1 MKRPVLLAALLLHL
15 APALAQWQILVAPG
29 ARHFHMTENDPNGRR
44 LVKEEGWLPGVQAT
58 VERTMDDWRISLH
71 GERFQGGLNYD
82 GQVQSGSAFT
92 SNTDTAQSRI
102 ALETARTISDRMELI
117 GGIEYELWRR
127 RVHGQGGT
135 AGVTEHYRS
144 WRLLAGV
151 DAGLPAFAGMNS
163 RLRFMLVAA
172 KPERLDVRFDNQLFD
187 DAHFSTKPAVGAR
200 LGLALQP
207 GMDTKLS
214 FTADLDWLKVR
225 RSNDAPLLKNGF
237 TAGTVTQPE
246 HVKTSLTL
254 GLRYRF

>member
-1 MKRPVLLAALLLHL
+1 MKHPVLLAALLFHL
-15 APALAQWQILVAPG
+15 APALAQWQVLVAPG
-29 ARHFHMTENDPNGRR
+29 VRHFHMTENGPDGGR

-58 VERTMDDWRISLH
+58 VERTAGDWRISLH
-71 GERFQGGLNYD
+71 GERFQGRIDYD
-82 GQVQSGSAFT
+82 GQVQSGSTLT

-102 ALETARTISDRMELI
+102 ALEAAHSIADCMELI
-117 GGIEYELWRR
+117 GGIEYDLWRR
-127 RVHGQGGT
+127 RVHGQNGT

-172 KPERLDVRFDNQLFD
+172 KPERLDVQFDNQLFD
-187 DAHFSTKPAVGAR
+187 DAQFSTKPAVCAR

-207 GMDTKLS
+207 AMDKRLS
-214 FTADLDWLKVR
+214 LTADLDWLKVR
-225 RSNDAPLLKNGF
+225 RSDDAPLLKNGF
-237 TAGTVTQPE
+237 TAGTVAQPE

-254 GLRYRF
+254 GLGYRF

>member
-1 MKRPVLLAALLLHL
+1 MKRLVLLTALLLPL
-15 APALAQWQILVAPG
+15 APALAQWQVSVAPG
-29 ARHFHMTENDPNGRR
+29 IRHFRLTENGPDGRR
-44 LVKEEGWLPGVQAT
+44 LVKEDGWLPGVQAT
-58 VERTMDDWRISLH
+58 VGHTAGDWRISLH
-71 GERFQGGLNYD
+71 GERFQGGIDYD
-82 GQVQSGSAFT
+82 GQVQSGSAFV
-92 SNTDTAQSRI
+92 SDTDTAQSRI
-102 ALETARTISDRMELI
+102 ALEAARAIADRMELI

-127 RVHGQGGT
+127 RVHGQGRV
-135 AGVTEHYRS
+135 AGVMEHSRS
-144 WRLLAGV
+144 WRLLAGL
-151 DAGLPAFAGMNS
+151 DTGLPSLAGINS

-172 KPERLDVRFDNQLFD
+172 WPEQLDVRFDDQLFD

-225 RSNDAPLLKNGF
+225 RSDNAPLLKNGF

-246 HVKTSLTL
+246 HIKTALTL